1 MPRPTKSF
9 RTSCAPSQSR
19 SSIATAIAPTAKHTS
34 RVRAKVMTGL
44 STEFIDPD
52 AEDVLAIMA
61 EISPAFTVQLA
72 RRHSIKV
79 PEWLY
84 RKVRETFEVVEN

>member
-1 MPRPTKSF
+1 
-9 RTSCAPSQSR
+9 
-19 SSIATAIAPTAKHTS
+19 
-34 RVRAKVMTGL
+34 MTGL